1 MKRYPTSDE
10 KKIVDCEYDMLK
22 GNINRMCV
30 ADDLIELEAMYRY
43 AKNRLDHIYSV
54 NRALFK

>member
-10 KKIVDCEYDMLK
+10 KKIVDHEYDMLK
-22 GNINRMCV
+22 GNINRMCA
-30 ADDLIELEAMYRY
+30 ADDLIELEAMYNY
-43 AKNRLDHIYSV
+43 AKHRLDHIYFV